1 MMNLMSTTSAWGV
14 RG

>member
-1 MMNLMSTTSAWGV
+1 MNLMSTTSAWGV